1 MGYLLSLAWLHHL
14 AFVKIWWEGA
24 ATRKDSFTISVFHGL
39 LEGAFSIAGGIR
51 QWEDDGVFVELC
63 HLLENC
69 LVENP
74 TDCRQAHQDVWL
86 DIINNFW

>member
-1 MGYLLSLAWLHHL
+1 
-14 AFVKIWWEGA
+14 
-24 ATRKDSFTISVFHGL
+24 
-39 LEGAFSIAGGIR
+39 
-51 QWEDDGVFVELC
+51 VFVELC